1 MPLGSSA
8 QGITTQKKETI
19 FDYGAHLPVFDF
31 GFPQVFEGLIFRDI
45 FGAELALQHGRRKEA
60 G

>member
-19 FDYGAHLPVFDF
+19 LDYDAHLPVFDF

-45 FGAELALQHGRRKEA
+45 FGLN
-60 G
+60 